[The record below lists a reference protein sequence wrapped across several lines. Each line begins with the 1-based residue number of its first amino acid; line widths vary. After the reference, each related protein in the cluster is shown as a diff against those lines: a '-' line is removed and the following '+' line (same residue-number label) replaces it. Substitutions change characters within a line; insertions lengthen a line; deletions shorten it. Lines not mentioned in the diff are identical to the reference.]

1 MVRRDQDRLAKY
13 EETDMPGGA
22 DEARL
27 RAEAKFKKKEEADRE
42 AKKIWEERA
51 AAGRAQDE
59 NRAKLK
65 SLRLA
70 KEAAEKDAA
79 EKAGAGKD
87 AQAQA
92 RPKAAKNSKA
102 AKDSKAAKH
111 SQATKKPPR
120 PK

>member
-1 MVRRDQDRLAKY
+1 MA
-13 EETDMPGGA
+13 GGT

-59 NRAKLK
+59 KRAKLK

-70 KEAAEKDAA
+70 KEAADQDAR
-79 EKAGAGKD
+79 
-87 AQAQA
+87 AQPAA
-92 RPKAAKNSKA
+92 KAAKKPSRRKPSPAASKGKNSG
-102 AKDSKAAKH
+102 
-111 SQATKKPPR
+111 T
-120 PK
+120 